1 MIAECKLPIF
11 SIVNESIVN
20 RQFFHP
26 WSALKRAFIFLLLLP
41 LPSGQESARP
51 IQAQPAARQLTIPA
65 IFAEGGITGR
75 SPETVEWSPDG
86 SKVSYVLRDDS
97 GERGELWYLDAITGK
112 PAVLVGAEKLAGL
125 APPESRIQNEREK
138 ERRTRYSVAGYHWAP
153 DSRHLLFDSNGQLW
167 LYSLETGT
175 AVQLTSAV
183 EPSGDPKFSPDGA
196 RVAYV
201 RKHNLYVGAVS
212 GDSELQLTRD
222 GDENI
227 LNGEVDWVYAEE
239 LEVRSNY
246 FWSPSGHRIAF
257 LQMNEKQVPSY
268 PITDL
273 LPTHPTVDMQKY
285 PKAGDPNPE
294 VRVGVVSPNG
304 GRIKWINID
313 QEDIYIPRF
322 GWIRE
327 GLLYVEV
334 LNRDQDKLDLFFIDP
349 ESGRSRLVLS
359 ESAPG
364 AWVRVH
370 DDFRLLKS
378 GDGFLWPSWRDGHTH
393 LYLYSFDKSNPL
405 AADAR
410 PEGQL
415 TRGDFEVFS
424 VAGVDEAAGL
434 VYFTANQGDAR
445 QRHLFSVRL
454 RSIPRSGTTAASP
467 GSGSPGMKDLRR
479 ISREEGWH
487 EPSFAESAGAYVDN
501 FSSTLTPPRLAFCN
515 LPANCSVFWQARAV
529 EPYSLMAPQFVDFR
543 AEDGTVL
550 HGSLLMPP
558 REVSIAGTKIP
569 LLMNPYGGP
578 EGHSVRHAWGGTT
591 FLFHQLLA
599 RAGIAILQVDNRGT
613 GARGRKFAAVL
624 RHNFGETELKDQLAA
639 LEQALAAYPVLDR
652 NRLGWWGWSYGGYL
666 TVYAMT
672 HSRLFKAGV
681 AVAPVTDWL
690 DYDSIYTERYMG
702 LPKAN
707 ADGYRRS
714 SPVYDAARLSGKL
727 LVVHGTSDDNVHL
740 QNTVQ
745 LTQNL
750 ITAGR
755 QFDLLLYP
763 GKTHGISG
771 PAARTHLFTRI
782 QQHFESELL
791 GSAPPAAV
799 PAGNQ

>member
-1 MIAECKLPIF
+1 
-11 SIVNESIVN
+11 VN
-20 RQFFHP
+20 R
-26 WSALKRAFIFLLLLP
+26 LLTFLLLLLL
-41 LPSGQESARP
+41 LPGQESARP
-51 IQAQPAARQLTIPA
+51 IQAQPAASQLTIPA

-75 SPETVEWSPDG
+75 PPETVEWSPDG

-97 GERGELWYLDAITGK
+97 GERGELWYVDAITGK
-112 PAVLVGAEKLAGL
+112 PAVLVAAEKLSGL

-138 ERRTRYSVAGYHWAP
+138 ERRTRYSIASYHWAP

-167 LYSLETGT
+167 LYSLQTGT

-201 RKHNLYVGAVS
+201 RKHNLYVRSVS

-246 FWSPSGHRIAF
+246 FWSPAGHRIAF
-257 LQMNEKQVPSY
+257 LQMNEKQVPTY
-268 PITDL
+268 PITDF

-313 QEDIYIPRF
+313 QGDIYIPRL

-327 GLLYVEV
+327 GLLYVQV
-334 LNRDQDKLDLFFIDP
+334 LNRDQDKLDLYFIDP

-364 AWVRVH
+364 AWVQVH

-378 GDGFLWPSWRDGHTH
+378 GDRFLWSSWRDGHTH
-393 LYLYSFDKSNPL
+393 LSLYSFDKSNPL

-410 PEGQL
+410 LEGQL

-424 VAGVDEAAGL
+424 VAAVDEAAGL

-445 QRHLFSVRL
+445 QRQLFSVRL
-454 RSIPRSGTTAASP
+454 DA
-467 GSGSPGMKDLRR
+467 KDLRR

-487 EPSFAESAGAYVDN
+487 EPSFAESARAYVDN
-501 FSSTLTPPRLAFCN
+501 SSSTLTPPRLAFCK
-515 LPANCSVFWQARAV
+515 LSANCSVFWQARTV
-529 EPYSLMAPQFVDFR
+529 EPYSLIAPRFVDFR

-550 HGSLLMPP
+550 HGSLLLPP
-558 REVSIAGTKIP
+558 GNLPPSGTKFP

-578 EGHSVRHAWGGTT
+578 GGQTVRNAWGGTT

-599 RAGIAILQVDNRGT
+599 RAGIAILQVDNRGM
-613 GARGRKFAAVL
+613 GARGRKFATAL

-681 AVAPVTDWL
+681 AVAPVTDWR

-702 LPKAN
+702 LPRAN
-707 ADGYRRS
+707 PDGYRRS
-714 SPVYDAARLSGKL
+714 SPVYDAAKLSGKL

-791 GSAPPAAV
+791 GSAPPAAM